1 MKGMTQV
8 KNLQQIKSNQQ
19 SKYDEI
25 IEYLKQDNGYWLE
38 NDKWDLEEKFFVG
51 KKVYSSR
58 YVDFSCFNN
67 EFIKNEIKYYV
78 IFNFK
83 EKLITKEHML
93 NISYRHR
100 NLSEFIQVNY
110 ANIHSFCDIKL
121 KDKLI
126 SSWRLYLFD
135 NNICSNKICK
145 GALNIYLGVLSSLHS
160 FIIDFYDDR
169 EETEK
174 DIWYS
179 KNIKGAKIPASG
191 ASHGTYLSINFTAI
205 PKYYRNEIKRYFKT
219 IITKKNWS
227 SCQNTLKY
235 LNYFFNYFYSNGY
248 RDGFIESL
256 NRNDI
261 EKYLYHIGNDRK
273 GKNATE
279 NSKYVSFIRTFL
291 EYIQMA
297 QYDKA
302 PKREVSFLIFQDD
315 IPKRERV
322 QDEMRRIK
330 FVPEPIL
337 KQLDNNIMDLDRP
350 QYIPI
355 YILLRE
361 TGWRGTD
368 ILNLRYD
375 NCLEQIWNSK
385 EDKYN
390 YYLCGEITKTGIP
403 QLKVPVRDKVAEMVQ
418 KAIDKAKELSTE
430 ENNPKKYL
438 FNTYEGKLKGKPLNK
453 PALLDTIKRLIEQK
467 DIRDINGELYHFKTH
482 SLRHTR
488 AKEYVEQGMG
498 ISIIQQILGH
508 QSLQMTVH
516 YATVTENTLYEKWKN
531 TEDLD
536 LFRVNTETSELKQID
551 LNSEYGENLIRYEYV
566 KKNLDAVR
574 VPFGVCF
581 KPSKTPCKQ
590 QMNHCLT
597 CGSFCTTVEN
607 IPEYEEE
614 IDHVKNQIEVS
625 ERCGRELWAEK
636 NKTYLSLLEQTLE
649 KIKEQKI
656 VHKNGTSREDL

>member
-1 MKGMTQV
+1 V
-8 KNLQQIKSNQQ
+8 DNLQLIKSNKQ

-25 IEYLKQDNGYWLE
+25 IEYLKQDNGYWLG
-38 NDKWDLEEKFFVG
+38 NDKWDIEDEVFGEVEY
-51 KKVYSSR
+51 KVNVKNIR
-58 YVDFSCFNN
+58 LDFIRN
-67 EFIKNEIKYYV
+67 EILKNEIKYYLV
-78 IFNFK
+78 YSLKNKYISLSAILNEYQYAIK
-83 EKLITKEHML
+83 YLIQYIEL
-93 NISYRHR
+93 NY
-100 NLSEFIQVNY
+100 
-110 ANIHSFCDIKL
+110 
-121 KDKLI
+121 
-126 SSWRLYLFD
+126 
-135 NNICSNKICK
+135 SNKISFDDIDIEPMRWKMFMLQNGFKTAKK
-145 GALNIYLGVLSSLHS
+145 GTLSCNSMYREMYHLIS
-160 FIIDFYDDR
+160 DFIKDFYDDR

-191 ASHGTYLSINFTAI
+191 ANNPKNISITFYNFPI
-205 PKYYRNEIKRYFKT
+205 YYKEIVKRYFKS
-219 IITKKNWS
+219 IITKKSWS
-227 SCQNTLKY
+227 HCWEISTI
-235 LNYFFNYFYSNGY
+235 LNYFFNKFYSNRY
-248 RDGFIESL
+248 EDGFIENLS
-256 NRNDI
+256 RQDI
-261 EKYLYHIGNDRK
+261 ENYLYWINNDYK
-273 GKNATE
+273 DKNATYK
-279 NSKYVSFIRTFL
+279 SKFVSYIRTFL
-291 EYIQMA
+291 EYIQIA

-302 PKREVSFLIFQDD
+302 PKKEVAFLIFQDD
-315 IPKRERV
+315 IPRREYV
-322 QDEMRRIK
+322 QDEMRRVK

-337 KQLDNNIMDLDRP
+337 KQLDNNILELDRP

-385 EDKYN
+385 EQKYN
-390 YYLCGEITKTGIP
+390 YYLCGEITKTGIA
-403 QLKVPVRDKVAEMVQ
+403 QLKIPVRDKVAEMVQ
-418 KAIDKAKELSTE
+418 KSIDKAKELSTE

-453 PALLDTIKRLIEQK
+453 ASLLNTIQRLIEQK
-467 DIRDINGELYHFKTH
+467 DIRDVNGELYHFRLH

-536 LFRVNTETSELKQID
+536 LFRVNTETHELKQVD
-551 LNSEYGENLIRYEYV
+551 LNSDDGENLIRYEYV

-581 KPSKTPCKQ
+581 KPSKLPCKQ

-597 CGSFCTTVEN
+597 CASFCTTVEN

-614 IDHVKNQIEVS
+614 IDHVKKQIEVS

-636 NKTYLSLLEQTLE
+636 NKGYLELLEKTLQTV
-649 KIKEQKI
+649 KEQKI
-656 VHKNGTSREDL
+656 VHKNGNSREDN

>member
-1 MKGMTQV
+1 MKI
-8 KNLQQIKSNQQ
+8 LRQINSSQQ
-19 SKYDEI
+19 SKYEEI
-25 IEYLKQDNGYWLE
+25 IEYLKQDDGYWLN
-38 NDKWDLEEKFFVG
+38 NDKWDLTKDFFIG
-51 KKVYSSR
+51 KVIKGNKYIN
-58 YVDFSCFNN
+58 FSNIKSN
-67 EFIKNEIKYYV
+67 HLKNEIKFFFVYK
-78 IFNFK
+78 FK
-83 EKLITKEHML
+83 EKLLTYKGILRL
-93 NISYRHR
+93 NAPLQHFCKFYKGNSILELERDKTFERWKLFLINRNIKFDINEKSYFWFS
-100 NLSEFIQVNY
+100 NYLIDFI
-110 ANIHSFCDIKL
+110 
-121 KDKLI
+121 
-126 SSWRLYLFD
+126 
-135 NNICSNKICK
+135 NN
-145 GALNIYLGVLSSLHS
+145 
-160 FIIDFYDDR
+160 FYDDR

-191 ASHGTYLSINFTAI
+191 ASHTTYLSINFKVI
-205 PKYYRNEIKRYFKT
+205 SKYYRNEVKRYFKT
-219 IITKKNWS
+219 IITKKSWS
-227 SCQNTLKY
+227 SCNNILKY

-248 RDGFIESL
+248 NDGFIENL

-261 EKYLYHIGNDRK
+261 ERYLYHIGNDRK

-279 NSKYVSFIRTFL
+279 NSKCVSFIRTFL

-302 PKREVSFLIFQDD
+302 PKKEVSFLIFQDD

-322 QDEMRRIK
+322 QDELRRVK

-368 ILNLRYD
+368 ILNLRYH
-375 NCLEQIWNSK
+375 NCLESIWNNK
-385 EDKYN
+385 EQTYN
-390 YYLCGEITKTGIP
+390 YYLCGEITKTGIA
-403 QLKVPVRDKVAEMVQ
+403 QLKIPIRDKVAEMVQ

-438 FNTYEGKLKGKPLNK
+438 YNTYEGKLKGKPIQKQTFLYS
-453 PALLDTIKRLIEQK
+453 IQRLIEQK
-467 DIRDINGELYHFKTH
+467 DIRDINGELYHFRLH

-516 YATVTENTLYEKWKN
+516 YATVTENVLYEKWKN
-531 TEDLD
+531 TEDLELFKVDTKTND
-536 LFRVNTETSELKQID
+536 LEKVD
-551 LNSEYGENLIRYEYV
+551 LSSDAGENLIRYEYV

-581 KPSKTPCKQ
+581 KASKLPCKQ

-597 CGSFCTTVEN
+597 CASFCTTTEN

-614 IDHVKNQIEVS
+614 IDHVTKQIEIS
-625 ERCGRELWAEK
+625 ERYGRELWAEK
-636 NKTYLSLLEQTLE
+636 NKTYLKLLEDTLTRV
-649 KIKEQKI
+649 KEQKI
-656 VHKNGTSREDL
+656 IHKNGKSREDV

>member
-1 MKGMTQV
+1 MNN
-8 KNLQQIKSNQQ
+8 NLQKIRTGQLN
-19 SKYDEI
+19 KYEEI
-25 IEYLKQDNGYWLE
+25 IKYLKQDNSYWLD
-38 NDKWDLEEKFFVG
+38 NDKWDLTKEFFIG
-51 KKVYSSR
+51 KKHSYIFK
-58 YVDFSCFNN
+58 YLDFSNVN
-67 EFIKNEIKYYV
+67 YEQLKNEVKFYIVYNLKNKYIKKSTIAPLNPSIQKLALFTDKYKSFLEFDLEKSKIKWKVFLRTNGINGGKSNTRYY
-78 IFNFK
+78 NF
-83 EKLITKEHML
+83 
-93 NISYRHR
+93 
-100 NLSEFIQVNY
+100 
-110 ANIHSFCDIKL
+110 
-121 KDKLI
+121 
-126 SSWRLYLFD
+126 FD
-135 NNICSNKICK
+135 C
-145 GALNIYLGVLSSLHS
+145 VLD
-160 FIIDFYDDR
+160 FVKDFYDNR

-205 PKYYRNEIKRYFKT
+205 PQYYRDEVKRYFKT

-227 SCQNTLKY
+227 SCNNTLKY
-235 LNYFFNYFYSNGY
+235 LNYFFNYFYSNSY
-248 RDGFIESL
+248 SDGFIENL

-261 EKYLYHIGNDRK
+261 EKYLYYIGNDRK
-273 GKNATE
+273 GKNRTE

-291 EYIQMA
+291 EYIQIA

-302 PKREVSFLIFQDD
+302 PKKEVSFLIFQDD
-315 IPKRERV
+315 IPRREFVR
-322 QDEMRRIK
+322 DEMRRVK
-330 FVPEPIL
+330 FIPEPIL
-337 KQLDNNIMDLDRP
+337 KQLDNNIMELDRP

-390 YYLCGEITKTGIP
+390 YYLCGEITKTGIA
-403 QLKVPVRDKVAEMVQ
+403 QLKIPIRDKVAEMVQ
-418 KAIDKAKELSTE
+418 KSINKSKELSTE

-453 PALLDTIKRLIEQK
+453 TSLLNAIKRLIEQK
-467 DIRDINGELYHFKTH
+467 DIRDVNGELYYFRLH

-516 YATVTENTLYEKWKN
+516 YATVTENILYEKWKN

-536 LFRVNTETSELKQID
+536 LFRVNTETNKLEQVD
-551 LNSEYGENLIRYEYV
+551 LNSDDGENLIRYEYV

-581 KPSKTPCKQ
+581 KPSKLPCKQ

-597 CGSFCTTVEN
+597 CASFCTTVEN

-614 IDHVKNQIEVS
+614 IDHVKKQIEVS

-636 NKTYLSLLEQTLE
+636 NKTYLKLLKDTLLRV
-649 KIKEQKI
+649 KEQKI
-656 VHKNGTSREDL
+656 VHKNGKSREEA